1 MLGAARALELRGLDK
16 NPDREAIPMTWSAAA
31 KHHFSRWLRTAV
43 LCACIAS
50 TFSTRSAQAEVG
62 KEAAESGV
70 KGTVGGALLGAE
82 AVIAVE
88 AAFGV
93 QKAWLYAVGGGLGA
107 VGGGVGGYFVD
118 QAGNAQVSMSLL
130 VGGLVFAVPTT
141 IALLSTTSYKPTQ
154 NPEVDS
160 GVSEAARRADAV
172 YLARLQPVPSV
183 LDVNEKGKLKLRV
196 PAVAIGPVWS
206 REMREVYS
214 LPAATQVRVPVFHL
228 TF

>member
-1 MLGAARALELRGLDK
+1 
-16 NPDREAIPMTWSAAA
+16 MTWSSAV
-31 KHHFSRWLRTAV
+31 KHQFGRWLRAAV
-43 LCACIAS
+43 LCSCLATA
-50 TFSTRSAQAEVG
+50 FSTQSAQAEVG

-70 KGTVGGALLGAE
+70 KGTVGLALLGAE
-82 AVIAVE
+82 TVIAVE

-93 QKAWLYAVGGGLGA
+93 QKAWLYAVGGGVGA
-107 VGGGVGGYFVD
+107 IGGGVGGYFID

-141 IALLSTTSYKPTQ
+141 IALLSTTAYKPTE
-154 NPEVDS
+154 NPEIDS
-160 GVSEAARRADAV
+160 GVSEAARREDAI
-172 YLARLQPVPSV
+172 YLARHQPVPSV
-183 LDVNEKGKLKLRV
+183 LDVNEKGALRLKM
-196 PAVAIGPVWS
+196 PAVSIGPVWS